1 MGVDSCSYPSS
12 SDVDLF
18 SDANI
23 LDPYDAYR
31 QLREA
36 GPIVW
41 LSHHQVWAVA
51 RYDGVRSVLKDI
63 ANFTSAV
70 GVSLNAEFNEYLQGT
85 TLASDPPLHDT
96 LRNIVASSLTPRAL
110 ADRKTSID
118 AQADQLVASLVERGR
133 FDAVADLARVLPL
146 AVVPDF
152 IGLPEHGRDQMLG
165 WATATFNAI
174 GPLNERAKE
183 GFAALEAMGAYACE
197 RVAKRDLCPGSLGE
211 GVLVAADQGC
221 IRPEQ
226 CAGLLIDYLAPSLDT
241 TVGAVSNALWLFA
254 NHPDQWAMVRSDP
267 ALIPNAFNEVL
278 RLESPV
284 RGFCRHASRPAVFE
298 GAALQEGDAVLALFA
313 SANRDERKWTEPE
326 VFDVTRRCSDH
337 VAFGFGVHGC
347 AGQGLARIEAQAILS
362 ALAKRVDRIDLI
374 DCARTVNNITRSF
387 ASLQIAVS

>member
-1 MGVDSCSYPSS
+1 MKSWGYPSS
-12 SDVDLF
+12 DIDLF
-18 SDANI
+18 TDANI

-31 QLREA
+31 QLRDA

-41 LSHHQVWAVA
+41 MSHHHVWVVA

-63 ANFTSAV
+63 ANFTSEV
-70 GVSLNAEFNEYLQGT
+70 GVSLNEEFNGFLQGT

-110 ADRKTSID
+110 ADRKVAID
-118 AQADQLVASLVERGR
+118 AQADRLVGDLVERGR
-133 FDAVADLARVLPL
+133 FDAVTDLAQVLPL

-152 IGLPEHGRDQMLG
+152 IGLPEHGRDEMLG

-183 GFAALEAMGAYACE
+183 GFAALESMGAYACE
-197 RVAKRDLCPGSLGE
+197 RVAERDLCPGSLGA
-211 GVLVAADQGC
+211 GVLAAADQGR
-221 IRPEQ
+221 IKHEQ

-254 NHPDQWAMVRSDP
+254 NHPDQWAKVRSDP
-267 ALIPNAFNEVL
+267 GLIPNAFNEVL

-284 RGFCRHASRPAVFE
+284 RGFCRHASRPSVFE
-298 GAALQEGDAVLALFA
+298 GVALQEGDAVLALFA

-362 ALAKRVDRIDLI
+362 ALAQRVEEIDLI
-374 DCARTVNNITRSF
+374 ECDRTINNITRSF
-387 ASLQIAVS
+387 RSLQIAVSPAR

>member
-1 MGVDSCSYPSS
+1 VSSCSYPS

-23 LDPYDAYR
+23 LDPYEAYR
-31 QLREA
+31 QLRDA

-41 LSHHQVWAVA
+41 LPRHRIWAVA

-63 ANFTSAV
+63 ANFTSTV
-70 GVSLNAEFNEYLQGT
+70 GVSLYPEFNEYLQGT

-110 ADRKTSID
+110 AERKVSID
-118 AQADQLVASLVERGR
+118 AQADELVATLIERGR
-133 FDAVADLARVLPL
+133 FDAVTDLARVLPL

-152 IGLPEHGRDQMLG
+152 IGLPEHGRDQMLE

-211 GVLVAADQGC
+211 GVLVAADQGR

-241 TVGAVSNALWLFA
+241 TVGAVSNAMWLFG
-254 NHPDQWAMVRSDP
+254 NHPEQWAKVRDDP
-267 ALIPNAFNEVL
+267 DLIPNAFNEVL

-284 RGFCRHASRPAVFE
+284 RGFCRHASRPTVFE
-298 GAALQEGDAVLALFA
+298 GVALQQGDAVMALFA
-313 SANRDERKWTEPE
+313 SANRDERKWAEPE
-326 VFDVTRRCSDH
+326 TFDVTRRCSDH

-347 AGQGLARIEAQAILS
+347 AGQGLARIEAQAILT
-362 ALAKRVDRIDLI
+362 ALANRVDRIELV
-374 DCARTVNNITRSF
+374 DCVRTVNNITRSF
-387 ASLQIAVS
+387 VSLTVSVS